1 MLENIEVLYHSS
13 IRISKN
19 KVIYIDPFKIDKNY
33 NDADIV
39 FITHDHFDHYSEEDI
54 DKVIN
59 ENTTIIIPEELLTKI
74 LRKGINKNA
83 VITVE
88 SNKEYMVQGI
98 KFETIPAYNTNKT
111 FHPKE
116 NDWVGYII
124 TLDGIR
130 YYIAGDTDITEENRK
145 VKCDVAF
152 VPVGGTYTMDFK
164 EAAQLINEIQPKIA
178 VPIHYGSV
186 VGTKQDA
193 TDFIKLLH
201 PSIKGI
207 ILMKQLQIMKLNV

>member
-1 MLENIEVLYHSS
+1 MLENVEVLYHSS
-13 IRISKN
+13 IKIKDN
-19 KVIYIDPFKIDKNY
+19 KIIYIDPFKIDKDY

-124 TLDGIR
+124 TLDDIR

-164 EAAQLINEIQPKIA
+164 EAASLINEIKPKIA
-178 VPIHYGSV
+178 IPIHYGSV

-207 ILMKQLQIMKLNV
+207 ILMKQ

>member
-13 IRISKN
+13 IRIN
-19 KVIYIDPFKIDKNY
+19 KEKTIYIDPFKIDKNY

-39 FITHDHFDHYSEEDI
+39 FITHDHYDHYSEEDI

-186 VGTKQDA
+186 VGTNQDA
-193 TDFIKLLH
+193 TDFVKLLH

-207 ILMKQLQIMKLNV
+207 ILMKQ

>member
-1 MLENIEVLYHSS
+1 MLDNIEVLCHSS

-33 NDADIV
+33 NDADII
-39 FITHDHFDHYSEEDI
+39 FITHDHYDHYSEEDI

-59 ENTTIIIPEELLTKI
+59 KNTTIVIPEEMITKL
-74 LRKGINKNA
+74 LRKGFRQDYI
-83 VITVE
+83 ITVTPDE
-88 SNKEYMVQGI
+88 QDMVEGI
-98 KFETIPAYNTNKT
+98 KFETVPAYNTDKQ

-116 NDWVGYII
+116 NEWVGYII
-124 TLDGIR
+124 ELNGYR
-130 YYIAGDTDITEENRK
+130 YYIAGDTDITEENKK

-164 EAAQLINEIQPKIA
+164 EAAFLINEIKPKIA

-193 TDFIKLLH
+193 EDFKRLLH
-201 PSIKGI
+201 PEIKCE
-207 ILMKQLQIMKLNV
+207 ILMK

>member
-13 IRISKN
+13 IRIN
-19 KVIYIDPFKIDKNY
+19 KDKIIYIDPFKIDKNY

-39 FITHDHFDHYSEEDI
+39 FITHDHYDHYSEEDI

-59 ENTTIIIPEELLTKI
+59 KNTTIIIPEELLTKL

-83 VITVE
+83 IITVE
-88 SNKEYMVQGI
+88 PNVKYMVQGI
-98 KFETIPAYNTNKT
+98 KFETIPAYNTNKS

-124 TLDGIR
+124 TLNDIR

-164 EAAQLINEIQPKIA
+164 EAAQLINEIKPQVA

-193 TDFIKLLH
+193 EEFIKLLH
-201 PSIKGI
+201 TNIKGV
-207 ILMKQLQIMKLNV
+207 ILMI